1 MVHQGRTG
9 ARSAPV
15 PRRRREGCAV
25 TMRSPG
31 SGTGPRRWLGWLVG
45 AAVITAACSTND
57 ATEAGTSR
65 PPPEVGSDGS
75 AVVVEVIDGDTL
87 DVELSDGTVDRV
99 RIIGINAPESDECF
113 AAEATAGLSDLVA
126 GERVELVAD
135 RTDRDRYDRLL
146 RYVVLAGEDIGARL
160 VSDGLGV
167 VRVSAPDDARED
179 VLRELESDARD
190 AERGLWSPTA
200 CGPSQRDAAAVA
212 ITRIRLDAE
221 GNDAENLND
230 EWIEVSNTG
239 TSAVDLTGWRVRDE
253 SSSHRFAFPGG
264 FSLGPGATVRIHSGC
279 GSDSDAN
286 LFWCTSG
293 SAIWNNDGDTAF
305 LADPSGNIVDRR
317 AA

>member
-1 MVHQGRTG
+1 
-9 ARSAPV
+9 
-15 PRRRREGCAV
+15 
-25 TMRSPG
+25 MRSPG
-31 SGTGPRRWLGWLVG
+31 SGTRPRRWLGWLVG
-45 AAVITAACSTND
+45 VVVVTAACSTND

-65 PPPEVGSDGS
+65 PPPSSEVDAADGS

-113 AAEATAGLSDLVA
+113 AAEATAGLSGLVA

-146 RYVVLAGEDIGARL
+146 RYVVLADEDIGARL

-167 VRVSAPDDARED
+167 VRVSAPDDAREG
-179 VLRELESDARD
+179 VLRELESDARN

-200 CGPSQRDAAAVA
+200 CGPSQRDAGAVA
-212 ITRIRLDAE
+212 ITRMRLDAE

-230 EWIEVSNTG
+230 EWIDVSNTG

-279 GSDSDAN
+279 GPDSDAN